1 MLYRLFGALLSG
13 AAPSAPPLAALHTS
27 SVEPRR
33 RQHCLSQQVPICTS
47 LGMAYGVDKPSD
59 VILFW
64 FGQEW
69 VDGGMDAKEYADRGI
84 KRWFFGGPAL
94 DAECQKF
101 VPLIRSAGN
110 GSLRGE
116 AWDDVPGLI
125 ARLVLLDQLS
135 RNAFRGTPEAFA
147 YDNAAQE
154 VAIRL
159 LDRFT
164 GRPADLP
171 WPAAVFLTTSLL
183 HAEDVALH
191 DRAAAFLREHSGKS
205 HAPVLS
211 EKLLPQLESHTEV
224 LRKFGRYPHRNQ
236 ALGRETTDAE
246 RAWLASDDVPG
257 WARSQM

>member
-1 MLYRLFGALLSG
+1 MLYCLPA
-13 AAPSAPPLAALHTS
+13 LAALPFTALHIS
-27 SVEPRR
+27 SIEPCRR
-33 RQHCLSQQVPICTS
+33 HSIRSTLVA
-47 LGMAYGVDKPSD
+47 GMACDKPSD
-59 VILFW
+59 VIMFW

-69 VDGGMDAKEYADRGI
+69 VDGDMDTKAYADQGI

-101 VPLIRSAGN
+101 VPLIRAAGAGN
-110 GSLRGE
+110 LRGE

-147 YDNAAQE
+147 YDKAAQE
-154 VAIRL
+154 VAVRL
-159 LDRFT
+159 LDRFAA
-164 GRPADLP
+164 RPADLP
-171 WPAAVFLTTSLL
+171 WPAAIFIVTSLL

-191 DRAAAFLREHSGKS
+191 DRAAAFLREHTGES

-211 EKLLPQLESHTEV
+211 DKLLPQLKSHTAV
-224 LRKFGRYPHRNQ
+224 LKRFGRYPHRNQ

-246 RAWLASDDVPG
+246 RSWLASDDVPG
-257 WARSQM
+257 WARSQIVASAGTDDTM

>member
-13 AAPSAPPLAALHTS
+13 AAPSAPPLAALHIS

-47 LGMAYGVDKPSD
+47 LGMACGADKPSD
-59 VILFW
+59 VIVFW

-101 VPLIRSAGN
+101 VPLIRSAGD

-147 YDNAAQE
+147 YDNAAQQ
-154 VAIRL
+154 VAVRL
-159 LDRFT
+159 LDRFAA
-164 GRPADLP
+164 RPADLP

-183 HAEDVALH
+183 HAEDLHLH
-191 DRAAAFLREHSGKS
+191 DRASAFLREHTGES
-205 HAPVLS
+205 HAPVLA
-211 EKLLPQLESHTEV
+211 EKLLPQLESHTAV
-224 LRKFGRYPHRNQ
+224 LKRFGRYPHRNQ

-246 RAWLASDDVPG
+246 RAWLGSEEVPG
-257 WARSQM
+257 WARSQL

>member
-1 MLYRLFGALLSG
+1 MHTRVFAVALL
-13 AAPSAPPLAALHTS
+13 ASASPAALPFAGRANLHISTS
-27 SVEPRR
+27 RHSIRSA
-33 RQHCLSQQVPICTS
+33 L
-47 LGMAYGVDKPSD
+47 LAGMASSSVDKPSD
-59 VILFW
+59 VITFW

-69 VDGGMDAKEYADRGI
+69 YDNGGMDTKEYADRGI
-84 KRWFFGGPAL
+84 KRWFFGGPTL

-101 VPLIRSAGN
+101 IPLIRAAPG
-110 GSLRGE
+110 LRGE

-154 VAIRL
+154 VAVRL
-159 LDRFT
+159 LDRFAA
-164 GRPADLP
+164 RPADLP

-191 DRAAAFLREHSGKS
+191 DRAAAFLREHSGES

-211 EKLLPQLESHTEV
+211 DKLLPQLESHTLV
-224 LRKFGRYPHRNQ
+224 LKRFGRYPHRNQ
-236 ALGRETTDAE
+236 ALGRETTAAE
-246 RAWLASDDVPG
+246 SAWLASDEVPG

>member
-13 AAPSAPPLAALHTS
+13 AAPPALPFTALHIS
-27 SVEPRR
+27 SIEPCRR
-33 RQHCLSQQVPICTS
+33 HSIRSTLVA
-47 LGMAYGVDKPSD
+47 GMACDKPSD
-59 VILFW
+59 VITFW

-69 VDGGMDAKEYADRGI
+69 YDDGGMDTKEYADRGI

-94 DAECQKF
+94 DAECCEF
-101 VPLIRSAGN
+101 IPLIRAAGA
-110 GSLRGE
+110 GRLRGE
-116 AWDDVPGLI
+116 AWDDVPGLV
-125 ARLVLLDQLS
+125 ARLVLLDQLT

-154 VAIRL
+154 VAVQL
-159 LDRFT
+159 LDRFAE
-164 GRPADLP
+164 RPADLP

-183 HAEDVALH
+183 HAEDVSLH
-191 DRAAAFLREHSGKS
+191 DRAAAFLREHTGES

-211 EKLLPQLESHTEV
+211 DKLLPQLESHTEV

-236 ALGRETTDAE
+236 ALGRETTAAE
-246 RAWLASDDVPG
+246 SAWLASDEVPG

>member
-1 MLYRLFGALLSG
+1 MLHCLPALALLVGNVGPCSRH
-13 AAPSAPPLAALHTS
+13 SIRTPLAA
-27 SVEPRR
+27 
-33 RQHCLSQQVPICTS
+33 
-47 LGMAYGVDKPSD
+47 GMACGIDKPSD
-59 VILFW
+59 VIIYW

-69 VDGGMDAKEYADRGI
+69 YDGGMGVKEYADRGI

-101 VPLIRSAGN
+101 VPLIRSAGA
-110 GSLRGE
+110 GALRGE

-135 RNAFRGTPEAFA
+135 RNAFRGTSEAFA
-147 YDNAAQE
+147 YDNAAQQ
-154 VAIRL
+154 VAVRL
-159 LDRFT
+159 LDRFAA
-164 GRPADLP
+164 RPADLP

-191 DRAAAFLREHSGKS
+191 DRAAAFLREHTGES

-211 EKLLPQLESHTEV
+211 DKLLPQLESHTAV
-224 LRKFGRYPHRNQ
+224 LKRFGRYPHRNQ

-246 RAWLASDDVPG
+246 RAWLGSEEVPG
-257 WARSQM
+257 WARSQL

>member
-1 MLYRLFGALLSG
+1 MLYCLPALALHVCNVEPCHQHSIR
-13 AAPSAPPLAALHTS
+13 SALAAA
-27 SVEPRR
+27 
-33 RQHCLSQQVPICTS
+33 
-47 LGMAYGVDKPSD
+47 GMASSSIDKPSD
-59 VILFW
+59 VITFW

-69 VDGGMDAKEYADRGI
+69 YDDGGMDAKEYADRGI

-101 VPLIRSAGN
+101 VPLIRSAGD

-147 YDNAAQE
+147 YDIAAQE
-154 VAIRL
+154 VAVQL
-159 LDRFT
+159 LDRFAT
-164 GRPADLP
+164 RPADLP

-183 HAEDVALH
+183 HAEDVQLH
-191 DRAAAFLREHSGKS
+191 DRAAAFLREHTGES
-205 HAPVLS
+205 HAPVLAD
-211 EKLLPQLESHTEV
+211 KLLPQLASHTAV
-224 LRKFGRYPHRNQ
+224 LKRFGRYPHRNQ
-236 ALGRETTDAE
+236 ALGREDTDAE
-246 RAWLASDDVPG
+246 RAWLASDEVPG

>member
-13 AAPSAPPLAALHTS
+13 AAPSAPPLAALHIS
-27 SVEPRR
+27 SIEPCRR
-33 RQHCLSQQVPICTS
+33 HSIRSTLAA
-47 LGMAYGVDKPSD
+47 GMSCDKPSD

-69 VDGGMDAKEYADRGI
+69 VDGGMDTKEYADRGI

-101 VPLIRSAGN
+101 VPLIRSAGD

-116 AWDDVPGLI
+116 AWDDVPGLV
-125 ARLVLLDQLS
+125 ARLVLLDQLT

-154 VAIRL
+154 VAVQL
-159 LDRFT
+159 LDRFAE
-164 GRPADLP
+164 RPADLP

-191 DRAAAFLREHSGKS
+191 DRAAAFLREHTGES

-211 EKLLPQLESHTEV
+211 DKLLPQLASHTAV
-224 LRKFGRYPHRNQ
+224 LKRFGRYPHRNQ

-257 WARSQM
+257 GARSQM

>member
-1 MLYRLFGALLSG
+1 MLYCLPA
-13 AAPSAPPLAALHTS
+13 LAALPFTALHIS
-27 SVEPRR
+27 SIEPCRR
-33 RQHCLSQQVPICTS
+33 HSIRSTLAA
-47 LGMAYGVDKPSD
+47 GMAYDKPSD

-101 VPLIRSAGN
+101 VPLIRSAGD

-147 YDNAAQE
+147 YDNAAQQ
-154 VAIRL
+154 VAVRL
-159 LDRFT
+159 LDRFAI
-164 GRPADLP
+164 RPADLP

-183 HAEDVALH
+183 HAEDVQLH
-191 DRAAAFLREHSGKS
+191 DRAAAFLREHSGQS

-211 EKLLPQLESHTEV
+211 DKLLPQLESHTAV
-224 LRKFGRYPHRNQ
+224 LKRFGRYPHRNQ

-246 RAWLASDDVPG
+246 RAWLASDEVPG

>member
-1 MLYRLFGALLSG
+1 MACGLS
-13 AAPSAPPLAALHTS
+13 S
-27 SVEPRR
+27 S
-33 RQHCLSQQVPICTS
+33 
-47 LGMAYGVDKPSD
+47 VDKPSD
-59 VILFW
+59 VIVFW

-69 VDGGMDAKEYADRGI
+69 YEDGMDAKEYADRGI

-101 VPLIRSAGN
+101 VPLIRSAGD

-135 RNAFRGTPEAFA
+135 RNAFRGTSEAFA
-147 YDNAAQE
+147 YDNAAQQ
-154 VAIRL
+154 VAVRL
-159 LDRFT
+159 LDRFAK
-164 GRPADLP
+164 RPADLP
-171 WPAAVFLTTSLL
+171 WPVAVFLTTSLL

-191 DRAAAFLREHSGKS
+191 DRASAFLREHSGES
-205 HAPVLS
+205 HAPVLAD
-211 EKLLPQLESHTEV
+211 KLLPQLESHTAV
-224 LRKFGRYPHRNQ
+224 LKRFGRYPHRNQ

-246 RAWLASDDVPG
+246 RAWLASDVPG

>member
-1 MLYRLFGALLSG
+1 MRTCAFAGALVLSG
-13 AAPSAPPLAALHTS
+13 AAPAALPFASANLPLSTSRHSLRSALAA
-27 SVEPRR
+27 
-33 RQHCLSQQVPICTS
+33 
-47 LGMAYGVDKPSD
+47 GMTCVDKPSD

-101 VPLIRSAGN
+101 IPLIRAAPG
-110 GSLRGE
+110 LRGE

-135 RNAFRGTPEAFA
+135 RNAFRGTSEAFA
-147 YDNAAQE
+147 YDNAAQQ
-154 VAIRL
+154 VAVRL

-164 GRPADLP
+164 ARPADLP

-183 HAEDVALH
+183 HAESVALH
-191 DRAAAFLREHSGKS
+191 DRAAAFLLEHTGES

-211 EKLLPQLESHTEV
+211 DKLLPQLESHTAV
-224 LRKFGRYPHRNQ
+224 LKRFGRYPHRNQ

-246 RAWLASDDVPG
+246 HAWLASADVPG

>member
-1 MLYRLFGALLSG
+1 MLYCLPALALHVGNVELCRQHSI
-13 AAPSAPPLAALHTS
+13 SMPLAA
-27 SVEPRR
+27 
-33 RQHCLSQQVPICTS
+33 
-47 LGMAYGVDKPSD
+47 GMACGIDKPSD

-101 VPLIRSAGN
+101 TPLIRAAGA
-110 GSLRGE
+110 GALRGE
-116 AWDDVPGLI
+116 AWDDVPGLV
-125 ARLVLLDQLS
+125 ARLVLLDQLT

-154 VAIRL
+154 VAVQL
-159 LDRFT
+159 LDRFAT
-164 GRPADLP
+164 RPADLP

-183 HAEDVALH
+183 HAEDVQLH
-191 DRAAAFLREHSGKS
+191 DRAAAFLREHTGES
-205 HAPVLS
+205 HAPVLAD
-211 EKLLPQLESHTEV
+211 KLLPQLASHTAA
-224 LRKFGRYPHRNQ
+224 LKRFGRYPHRNQ
-236 ALGRETTDAE
+236 ALGREDTAAE
-246 RAWLASDDVPG
+246 RAWLASGEVPG

>member
-13 AAPSAPPLAALHTS
+13 AAPSEPPPLAALHIS
-27 SVEPRR
+27 SIEPCRR
-33 RQHCLSQQVPICTS
+33 HS
-47 LGMAYGVDKPSD
+47 LRSTLAMACDKPSD

-94 DAECQKF
+94 DAECREKF
-101 VPLIRSAGN
+101 IPLIRAAGAGN
-110 GSLRGE
+110 LRGE

-154 VAIRL
+154 VAVQL
-159 LDRFT
+159 LDRFAE
-164 GRPADLP
+164 RPADLP
-171 WPAAVFLTTSLL
+171 WPAAIFITTSLL
-183 HAEDVALH
+183 HAENVALH
-191 DRAAAFLREHSGKS
+191 DRAAAFLLEHTGES

-211 EKLLPQLESHTEV
+211 DKLLPQLASHTAV
-224 LRKFGRYPHRNQ
+224 LKRFGRYPHRNQ